1 MFSKLKKLF
10 ERSSLNPWGS
20 WRILEKNF
28 VRILMRIF
36 VISFEDL
43 YQILEDLNKRFCLQ
57 RSLRILLLKDLWQV
71 FDNPWRSSKI
81 LWGFSPG
88 TKRDS
93 LLLKTMQCKSNFEI
107 LELWFISL
115 WKRKERTKNNF
126 REFFWQFRLPLS
138 RGAFFP
144 QIFSEQSDHI
154 VHLTYDNI
162 IYLCIYLSNLT
173 NLSKFWTF
181 YSTP

>member
-1 MFSKLKKLF
+1 
-10 ERSSLNPWGS
+10 
-20 WRILEKNF
+20 
-28 VRILMRIF
+28 MRIF
-36 VISFEDL
+36 VISFKDL
-43 YQILEDLNKRFCLQ
+43 YQILEDLNKHFYSE
-57 RSLRILLLKDLWQV
+57 RSLRIFYRFFKDSWKILLLKDLWQV

-88 TKRDS
+88 TTRDS
-93 LLLKTMQCKSNFEI
+93 WLLKTMQCKSNFEI

-162 IYLCIYLSNLT
+162 FYLCIYLSNLT